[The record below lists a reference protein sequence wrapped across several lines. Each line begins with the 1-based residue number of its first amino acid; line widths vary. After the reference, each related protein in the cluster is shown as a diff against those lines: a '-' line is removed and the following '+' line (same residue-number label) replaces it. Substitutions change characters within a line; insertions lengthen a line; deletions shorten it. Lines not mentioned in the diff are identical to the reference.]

1 MIKWRNICKGY
12 PKFIFEKF
20 IFGLKNPLIYAN
32 LISGQISVT
41 PDFMEWKSHRL
52 PPNKK
57 VRSDNMKEQSK
68 FFAAMYLR
76 LSRDDNVKA
85 EHDGNA
91 MINGVSKAESNSIG
105 S

>member
-41 PDFMEWKSHRL
+41 PDFMERKSQRL
-52 PPNKK
+52 PP
-57 VRSDNMKEQSK
+57 
-68 FFAAMYLR
+68 
-76 LSRDDNVKA
+76 
-85 EHDGNA
+85 
-91 MINGVSKAESNSIG
+91 
-105 S
+105 